1 MSLVIAPLRRAGLAF
16 DSCKGRGGV
25 FQSSE
30 TQFLPARAAKPR
42 RAGSSEGSFSHRK
55 EGEDLPYKVELWNQA
70 RTAVEQVLAIT
81 ANASIGYSAFY
92 AAARDHFDRYITL
105 RHKNTIVNRWN
116 GPPH

>member
-1 MSLVIAPLRRAGLAF
+1 MAVINSIRHGQWGWYCFSIPNRNSCQAIAPGLPPEMRPNRGLRPP
-16 DSCKGRGGV
+16 GRSRIFHTGW
-25 FQSSE
+25 
-30 TQFLPARAAKPR
+30 K
-42 RAGSSEGSFSHRK
+42 
-55 EGEDLPYKVELWNQA
+55 LWNEA

-116 GPPH
+116 GPAH

>member
-1 MSLVIAPLRRAGLAF
+1 
-16 DSCKGRGGV
+16 V
-25 FQSSE
+25 FQYSE
-30 TQFLPARAAKPR
+30 PQFLPDKRPKSPPR
-42 RAGSSEGSFSHRK
+42 RLAKSGSQGPK
-55 EGEDLPYKVELWNQA
+55 ETEDLPYKVELWNES
-70 RTAVEQVLAIT
+70 RTAIEQVLAIT